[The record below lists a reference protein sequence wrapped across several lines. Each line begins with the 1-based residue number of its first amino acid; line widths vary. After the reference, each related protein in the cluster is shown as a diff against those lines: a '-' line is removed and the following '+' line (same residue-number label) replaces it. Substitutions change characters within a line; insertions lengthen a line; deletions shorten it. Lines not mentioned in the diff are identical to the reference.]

1 MLLVSDIHGRF
12 DALAEVAS
20 RGEPLLVLGD
30 LINLVD
36 YRTGEGIFAQVLGI
50 DFARRIATSRG
61 GSRFEE
67 MRSLWAEKVGDRSK
81 WFRAAMAEEVQ
92 AEYRLMSAA
101 LEGAE
106 SYVTYGNVDR
116 PELLRDSLPEGA
128 RFMDGEVVVL
138 EGLRVGFAGG
148 GLTTPMNASGEVS
161 DQEMTDKLAGLGE
174 VDILCTHLAPAIP
187 ALHLDVIT
195 GKYER
200 ASRPILDYLL
210 KVRPRYH
217 FFGDVHQPQAQQWR
231 VGPTL
236 CRNVGYFRATR
247 RPVRLSESGVREGR
261 RAEAEAR
268 RAGR

>member
-36 YRTGEGIFAQVLGI
+36 YRTGEGIFAEVLGI
-50 DFARRIATSRG
+50 DFARKIAFSRG
-61 GSRFEE
+61 RSRFEE
-67 MRSLWAEKVGDRSK
+67 MRALWTERVGDRYE
-81 WFRAAMAEEVQ
+81 WFRTELAGEVKEQ
-92 AEYRLMSAA
+92 YRLTSEA
-101 LEGAE
+101 LDGAE

-116 PELLRDSLPEGA
+116 PDMLRDCLPETA
-128 RFMDGEVVVL
+128 RFVDGEVVVI

-161 DQEMTDKLAGLGE
+161 DEEMAEKLAGLGE

-187 ALHLDVIT
+187 ALHFDVVT
-195 GKYER
+195 GKHER
-200 ASRPILDYLL
+200 ASRPILEYLL
-210 KVRPRYH
+210 QARPRYH
-217 FFGDVHQPQAQQWR
+217 FFGDVHQPQAHQWR

-247 RPVRLSESGVREGR
+247 RPVRVTPDGMT
-261 RAEAEAR
+261 EAHQAKG
-268 RAGR
+268 AHG

>member
-50 DFARRIATSRG
+50 DFARRIAASRG

-67 MRSLWAEKVGDRSK
+67 MRSLWAEEVGDRRE
-81 WFRAAMAEEVQ
+81 WFRAELTEAVREQYRTMAE
-92 AEYRLMSAA
+92 A
-101 LEGAE
+101 LAGSE

-116 PELLRDSLPEGA
+116 PELLRESLPA
-128 RFMDGEVVVL
+128 RSRFVDGEVVVI
-138 EGLRVGFAGG
+138 EGWRVGFAGG
-148 GLTTPMNASGEVS
+148 GLTTPMKASGEVS
-161 DQEMTDKLAGLGE
+161 DGEMADKLAALGE

-187 ALHLDVIT
+187 ALHFDVVT
-195 GKYER
+195 GKPER
-200 ASRPILDYLL
+200 ASRPILQYLRR
-210 KVRPRYH
+210 VRPRYH
-217 FFGDVHQPQAQQWR
+217 FFGDVHQPQAHQWR

-247 RPVRLSESGVREGR
+247 RPVRVSGVGLAEGR
-261 RAEAEAR
+261 RAGVAH
-268 RAGR
+268 G

>member
-12 DALAEVAS
+12 SALGEVAS

-36 YRTGEGIFAQVLGI
+36 YRTGEGIFADVLGL
-50 DFARRIATSRG
+50 DFARKIAASRG

-67 MRSLWAEKVGDRSK
+67 MRALWRERVGDRYE
-81 WFRAAMAEEVQ
+81 WFRTEMTEHVKGQ
-92 AEYRLMSAA
+92 YRLMAKA
-101 LEGAE
+101 LEGSE

-116 PELLRDSLPEGA
+116 PEMLRRNLPEGC
-128 RFMDGEVVVL
+128 RFVDGEVVVI
-138 EGLRVGFAGG
+138 EGRRVGFAGG

-161 DQEMTDKLAGLGE
+161 DREMADKLAGLGE
-174 VDILCTHLAPAIP
+174 VDILCTHLAPAVP
-187 ALHLDVIT
+187 ALHFDVVT
-195 GKYER
+195 GKFER

-210 KVRPRYH
+210 EVRPRYH
-217 FFGDVHQPQAQQWR
+217 FFGDVHQPQAHQWR

-247 RPVRLSESGVREGR
+247 RPVRLSADGMSDGL
-261 RAEAEAR
+261 
-268 RAGR
+268 RAGDG